1 MLDDAK
7 LLDEDYEEGS
17 GKTWASSIVVDG
29 ITYATN
35 LFWQPLQNTEDP
47 ISDVSEASEGIL
59 EGADLF
65 CIKQGKAPQF
75 GICVSKQGYKSG
87 ELAGAIT
94 AATAFENLSSF
105 VAVFKVNTGWW
116 YICVRNDIILSDGD
130 MVFLNENDAKSQF
143 MSMMAVP
150 DWEKKIAPAEWNIDG
165 TEDIDLT
172 ALMKKGAKSK
182 LQKINALR
190 GTKLL
195 VVVSISVIVA
205 MWLLFTIIDSIFL
218 APPKRPMITA
228 PIKPKVVQP
237 VKQIPEVKPWE
248 KLIDSKHLMTVCYEH
263 IAAVSQILPPG
274 WSIGEVSC
282 DKAGVKTEWK
292 RESGRMIWMSEAL
305 SNFPVKISSQAYTD
319 DGNTLSVTVPVGNIP
334 TVSTAPTQRLGDLKV
349 TLNDLFQAIGQQV
362 KLSDYSYTSP
372 QNTVYR
378 SVKFK
383 FTSDNNPLVWRDL
396 LTKFSGL
403 EIIMIKYNK
412 DSEKWDYEGAIY
424 AL

>member
-1 MLDDAK
+1 MLEDAK

-17 GKTWASSIVVDG
+17 SKTWSSSIVVDG

-47 ISDVSEASEGIL
+47 ISDVSDASEGIL

-75 GICVSKQGYKSG
+75 GICVSKQGYKNG
-87 ELAGAIT
+87 ELAGAVT
-94 AATAFENLSSF
+94 VSSALDGLSSF

-130 MVFLNENDAKSQF
+130 MVFLNEEDAKNQF
-143 MSMMAVP
+143 MSMLAVP
-150 DWEKKIAPAEWNIDG
+150 DWEKKIAPEEWNIEG
-165 TEDIDLT
+165 TEDVDLQG
-172 ALMKKGAKSK
+172 LMRKGSRVK
-182 LQKINALR
+182 LQKIKALR

-195 VVVSISVIVA
+195 MVVSVSAIVA

-218 APPKRPMITA
+218 APPKRPMIV

-237 VKQIPEVKPWE
+237 VKKVPEVKPWE
-248 KLIDSKHLMTVCYEH
+248 KLSDAKYIMEKCYEN
-263 IAAVSQILPPG
+263 IASVAEILPPG
-274 WSIGEVSC
+274 WEIGEIKCDRSGVQTKWTRIVGRLVWLNEALDNSGVKFSSRSTSVDGNDLSASVSIGKV
-282 DKAGVKTEWK
+282 
-292 RESGRMIWMSEAL
+292 
-305 SNFPVKISSQAYTD
+305 
-319 DGNTLSVTVPVGNIP
+319 P
-334 TVSTAPTQRLGDLKV
+334 TVSVAPTKNATDLKN

-362 KLSDYSYTSP
+362 ALSDYSYTSP
-372 QNTVYR
+372 QNTIYR

-383 FTSDNNPLVWRDL
+383 FSSVNNPIMWRDL

-412 DSEKWDYEGAIY
+412 DSERWDYEGAIY

>member
-1 MLDDAK
+1 MLEDAK
-7 LLDEDYEEGS
+7 LLDEDYEEG
-17 GKTWASSIVVDG
+17 GDKTWAASITVDG
-29 ITYATN
+29 LTYATN

-65 CIKQGKAPQF
+65 CIKQGRAPQF

-87 ELAGAIT
+87 ELVGAIS
-94 AATAFENLSSF
+94 AASALDGLSSF

-130 MVFLNENDAKSQF
+130 MVFVNEEDAKTQF
-143 MSMMAVP
+143 MSMLAVP

-172 ALMKKGAKSK
+172 ELMKKGARGK
-182 LQKINALR
+182 LQKIKALR

-195 VVVSISVIVA
+195 VVISISAVVA
-205 MWLLFTIIDSIFL
+205 LWLLFTIIDSIFL
-218 APPKRPMITA
+218 APPKKPMIA

-237 VKQIPEVKPWE
+237 VKVIPEVKPWE
-248 KLIDSKHLMTVCYEH
+248 KLSDAGYLMAKCYEN

-274 WSIGEVSC
+274 WNIGEVTC
-282 DKAGVKTEWK
+282 DKSGVKTSWT
-292 RESGRMIWMSEAL
+292 RESGRIIWADEAL
-305 SNFPVKISSQAYTD
+305 DSSGLQFSSRAISD
-319 DGNTLSVTVPVGNIP
+319 DGNSMSVVAPVGNVP
-334 TVSTAPTQRLGDLKV
+334 TVSVSPTLKAGDLKI
-349 TLNDLFQAIGQQV
+349 TINDLFQAIGQPV
-362 KLSDYSYTSP
+362 ALSDYSYTSP
-372 QNTVYR
+372 QNTIYR

-383 FTSDNNPLVWRDL
+383 FTSVNNPMVWKDL

-412 DSEKWDYEGAIY
+412 DGEKWDYEGAIY